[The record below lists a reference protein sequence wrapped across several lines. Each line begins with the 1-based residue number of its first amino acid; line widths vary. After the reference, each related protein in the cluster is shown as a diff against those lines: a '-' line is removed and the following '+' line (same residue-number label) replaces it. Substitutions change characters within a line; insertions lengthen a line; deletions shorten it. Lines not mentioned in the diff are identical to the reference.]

1 MEIADEM
8 ERTYA
13 VGMSQMVMTP
23 FASPWARRL
32 SWESRAWVLFALRVL
47 WRVQGGGGGGVG
59 IYVAAFQ
66 V

>member
-47 WRVQGGGGGGVG
+47 WRVQGGGGGVG